1 MNVRFYKFSKRE
13 NSTLQPGS
21 GYTTYNCILKGSSSM
36 TQAALALDLGITE
49 APEYNYAYIPD
60 WNRYYFVSNWTW
72 ADRLW
77 NCALAEDYLATW
89 KSAVTSTNAFV
100 LYDTTANT
108 ELTDSRLSINTSCT
122 TSQASGSFGMLGTTS
137 LQGNAIIVTI
147 TGKETTSAYAVN
159 RSEVKGLLN
168 NFDNWFTNENPPPE
182 IASVSDFL
190 DLYKYEVN
198 QAWFALKQ
206 TIATGTATDNIRSA
220 FQLPFAAGNIP
231 GTSSRVYLGEY
242 DTGWNCKEITN
253 KRIAEDHA
261 TVSIP
266 WQANDWRRNAPF
278 HEVFLYNPFTGLI
291 QLSNS
296 DLIGV
301 SSLNITAFIDCL
313 TGDTIFEVNANGKC
327 INQTYSNIAASY
339 PIGASNIMPANV
351 AGNVLSG
358 GLMTVA
364 SAAASNPIGVV
375 SGLAGITN
383 ALIPSSTCV
392 TGGGGGAALGLQGA
406 NGDVRCYTVFH
417 DTNVDPSSVSSVM
430 GTPAMEKKSL
440 SGLSGYVQT
449 AGASVSGLM
458 LDEERTTLN
467 NMLDSGIFIE

>member
-77 NCALAEDYLATW
+77 NCTLAEDYLATW
-89 KSAVTSTNAFV
+89 KSAVTATNAFV

-108 ELTDSRLSINTSCT
+108 ELTDSRLSINTSY
-122 TSQASGSFGMLGTTS
+122 TSAQSSANFGFLGSTS
-137 LQGNAIIVTI
+137 YQGNVIIVTI
-147 TGKETTSAYAVN
+147 TGKESTSAFALN
-159 RSEVKGLLN
+159 RSEVKMLLN
-168 NFDNWFTNENPPPE
+168 ELDNWYNQHNPEPQV
-182 IASVSDFL
+182 ASITDAI
-190 DLYKYEVN
+190 DYYKWMVKQE
-198 QAWFALKQ
+198 WFALKQ
-206 TIATGTATDNIRSA
+206 IISTGSAAENIRSA
-220 FQLPFAAGNIP
+220 FQLPFAKGNVP
-231 GTSSRVYLGEY
+231 GENTLIYLGEY
-242 DTGWNCKEITN
+242 ETN
-253 KRIAEDHA
+253 VYGKALADNRTMYDSV

-266 WQANDWRRNAPF
+266 WQASDWRRNAPY
-278 HEVFLYNPFTGLI
+278 HEVFLYNPFAGLI

-301 SSLNITAFIDCL
+301 NSLTIDAIIDTL
-313 TGDTIFEVNANGKC
+313 TGDTIFQVMANGKC
-327 INQTYSNIAASY
+327 INQTYSNLAASY
-339 PIGASNIMPANV
+339 PIGASNITPANV
-351 AGNVLSG
+351 ASNLLSAGVNFATAAGGNVG
-358 GLMTVA
+358 GVA
-364 SAAASNPIGVV
+364 G
-375 SGLAGITN
+375 GIEGIVN
-383 ALIPSSTCV
+383 ALQPSSSCV
-392 TGGGGGAALGLQGA
+392 TGGGGGAAIGLTGSYGA
-406 NGDVRCYTVFH
+406 VRCFTIFHDASDAPGDVA
-417 DTNVDPSSVSSVM
+417 SVM
-430 GTPAMEKKSL
+430 GTPTMERKSL